1 MSIAIPDSTEVNLF
15 NSQSQNLGVASLS
28 LDENANYKITL
39 SPFENNYW
47 YNFAYLIDVSES
59 MSGNPLHEAKN
70 AYVSLTESL
79 IDDGI
84 ADVSRFAVIPFSS
97 DASLN
102 APLDAFGAISTVEGL
117 SVDSFTN
124 FNDALEKA
132 NEFFSTV
139 PPGATNV
146 AYFISDG
153 FPTMGGDFTDSAQA
167 LQEVAD
173 VQAYGFGAANIQQL
187 RIIDSD
193 QPVIVSDASE
203 LAIEFAESVL
213 DRNDIS
219 SINIL
224 LDGTIIDTIE
234 PEELKESPAGLTF
247 EGPIEGL
254 NPSEDV
260 QNRITAEIIYTQEV
274 PKTTVDLVVS
284 NPLEDNSEIDGG
296 NDIEIASPE
305 DEVIEDNSEDP
316 SHEKDEEKL
325 VVDSVTQPPQTS
337 PLEEVDNVSKLGSNV
352 DPLTVLN
359 FEDISIVE
367 GDIGTTIAQFAV
379 NLSSPATEQ
388 VEFSYETVDGSAIS
402 GSDYNETS
410 GEIII
415 PVGETTANIDIEV
428 NGDIEVEL
436 NEEFTLNLKDL
447 SGATFANNE
456 SEYGKVAVI
465 ENDDVAQ
472 SSPIVPQN
480 VSESTQIPDEGN
492 IIDGNLLNLES
503 FTGDVTISFTLGREA
518 LFDNTA
524 GFYKID
530 DTAGTI
536 TDPITGE
543 KLKPSD
549 GAAYAQL
556 AVDLLEPGLELS
568 VDNFSSITIDDTL
581 MGGHI
586 YAPLL
591 VVDGDFDSLEGDSTQ
606 LYFSF
611 AEANSDG
618 IEHIRSQGGNTLGF
632 EDLPGGG
639 DLDFDDM
646 LITAEIAIA

>member
-1 MSIAIPDSTEVNLF
+1 MSITIPDSAEVNLV
-15 NSQSQNLGVASLS
+15 NSESQNLGVASLS
-28 LDENANYKITL
+28 LDDNANYKITL
-39 SPFENNYW
+39 SPFENNDQ

-59 MSGNPLHEAKN
+59 MSGEPLEEAKN
-70 AYVSLTESL
+70 AYISLTESL

-84 ADVSRFAVIPFSS
+84 ADVSQFAVIPFSS

-102 APLDAFGAISTVEGL
+102 APLDALDAISTVEGL
-117 SVDSFTN
+117 SVNGFTN

-139 PPGATNV
+139 PPGATNI
-146 AYFISDG
+146 AFFISDG
-153 FPTMGGDFTDSAQA
+153 FSTMGGDFTDSAKA
-167 LQEVAD
+167 LQSVAD
-173 VQAYGFGAANIQQL
+173 VQAYGFGAANIQEL

-193 QPVIVSDASE
+193 QPVIVSEASD

-213 DRNDIS
+213 DRDDIS

-224 LDGTIIDTIE
+224 VDGTIVDTIDS
-234 PEELKESPAGLTF
+234 EELKESPAGLTF

-254 NPSEDV
+254 NPSEDI
-260 QNRITAEIIYTQEV
+260 QNQVTAEIIYTQGL
-274 PKTTVDLVVS
+274 PNTTVDLVVS
-284 NPLEDNSEIDGG
+284 NPLENNSEIDGG
-296 NDIEIASPE
+296 NNIEIASPE
-305 DEVIEDNSEDP
+305 DEAIEDNSSDP
-316 SHEKDEEKL
+316 SNEEDEENL
-325 VVDSVTQPPQTS
+325 VVDSVIQSPQTS
-337 PLEEVDNVSKLGSNV
+337 PLEEVDNLTKPDSNV
-352 DPLTVLN
+352 DALTVLN
-359 FEDISIVE
+359 FEDISILE
-367 GDIGTTIAQFAV
+367 GDTGTTIAQFAV

-388 VEFSYETVDGSAIS
+388 VELFYETVDGSAIA

-410 GEIII
+410 GQIII
-415 PVGETTANIDIEV
+415 PVGETTANIDVEV
-428 NGDIEVEL
+428 NGDSEVEL

-456 SEYGKVAVI
+456 AEYRKVAVI

-492 IIDGNLLNLES
+492 IIDGNLLNLENH
-503 FTGDVTISFTLGREA
+503 TGDVTISFTLGREA

-530 DTAGTI
+530 NTEGTI

-549 GAAYAQL
+549 GEAYAQL
-556 AVDLLEPGLELS
+556 AVELVEPEIELS
-568 VDNFSSITIDDTL
+568 VDNFSSTTINDTL
-581 MGGHI
+581 LGGHI
-586 YAPLL
+586 YAPIL
-591 VVDGDFDSLEGDSTQ
+591 VVNGDFNNLDDFSQ
-606 LYFSF
+606 VYFPF

-618 IEHIRSQGGNTLGF
+618 IEHIRSLGVNTLGF

-646 LITAEIAIA
+646 VITTEIAMV

>member
-1 MSIAIPDSTEVNLF
+1 MSITIPDSTEVNLV
-15 NSQSQNLGVASLS
+15 NSDSQNVGVASLS
-28 LDENANYKITL
+28 LDENGNYKITL
-39 SPFENNYW
+39 SPFENNDQF
-47 YNFAYLIDVSES
+47 NFAYLIDVSGS
-59 MSGNPLHEAKN
+59 MEGEPLEEAKK
-70 AYVSLTESL
+70 AYISLTESL

-84 ADVSRFAVIPFSS
+84 ADVSQFAVIPFSS
-97 DASLN
+97 DASLF
-102 APLDAFGAISTVEGL
+102 APLSALDAISTVQGL
-117 SVDSFTN
+117 SASGFSN
-124 FNDALEKA
+124 FDGALKEA
-132 NEFFSTV
+132 NNFFSTV

-153 FPTMGGDFTDSAQA
+153 FSTMGGDFTNSANA
-167 LQEVAD
+167 LQAVAD
-173 VQAYGFGAANIQQL
+173 VQAYGWGAANIQEL
-187 RIIDSD
+187 EIIDSD
-193 QPVIVSDASE
+193 QPVIVSEASD
-203 LAIEFAESVL
+203 LAIEFADSVL

-224 LDGTIIDTIE
+224 LDGAIVDTIE
-234 PEELKESPAGLTF
+234 GEQLENSPAGLTF
-247 EGPIEGL
+247 EGSIEGL
-254 NPSEDV
+254 NPSEDI
-260 QNRITAEIIYTQEV
+260 QNRLTAEIVYTQGV
-274 PKTTVDLVVS
+274 PKTTVDLIVS
-284 NPLEDNSEIDGG
+284 NPLENNSDIDGG
-296 NDIEIASPE
+296 NDTEIASPE
-305 DEVIEDNSEDP
+305 DKVIEDNSSDP
-316 SHEKDEEKL
+316 SHKKDEEKL
-325 VVDSVTQPPQTS
+325 VVDSVTQPPQTF
-337 PLEEVDNVSKLGSNV
+337 PLTEVDNVTKPGSNV

-359 FEDISIVE
+359 FEDISILE

-388 VEFSYETVDGSAIS
+388 VEFSYETVDGSAIA
-402 GSDYNETS
+402 GFDFNETS

-428 NGDIEVEL
+428 NGDSEVEL

-456 SEYGKVAVI
+456 AEYRKVAVI

-503 FTGDVTISFTLGREA
+503 FTGDVRVRFTIGREA

-530 DTAGTI
+530 DTGGTI
-536 TDPITGE
+536 TDPLTGE

-549 GAAYAQL
+549 GEAYAQL
-556 AVDLLEPGLELS
+556 AVELLEPGLELS

-591 VVDGDFDSLEGDSTQ
+591 VVDGDFDNLEEDLSKVN
-606 LYFSF
+606 FSF

-618 IEHIRSQGGNTLGF
+618 IEHVRFLGNNTLGF

-639 DLDFDDM
+639 DFDFDDM
-646 LITAEIAIA
+646 LITAEIAMV